1 MHPRPSRLSEP
12 ELQSALE
19 TLPGWELR
27 AGRLRRT
34 FRFADFS
41 EAFGFMTRAA
51 LVAEKLDHHPEW
63 SNVYATVIVD
73 LVTHDADGITALD
86 VRLAAEMNAI
96 ARLDPV

>member
-1 MHPRPSRLSEP
+1 MTRPSRLSEA
-12 ELQSALE
+12 ELESALE
-19 TLPGWELR
+19 TLPGWETR
-27 AGRLRRT
+27 KGKLRRT
-34 FRFADFS
+34 FRFADFN

-63 SNVYATVIVD
+63 SNVYATVIVE